1 MAEGRGA
8 CWLDNKKYT
17 CYIIMKTSEIVEVL
31 SAAKNLNAALKNLI
45 KREGDSNPEVVS
57 FAKDLRARIS
67 GSHTSNIES
76 FVEKSLERKRQGFF
90 LGLAR
95 YAFADVIDPV
105 VEDVIDRFAD
115 TFNTT
120 YERTDTGVVVKLPE
134 QFKEI
139 VDEVARITDEA
150 LKAAEI
156 PANSYSRTTMFATV
170 FEADV
175 LEEVQKNFL

>member
-1 MAEGRGA
+1 MVR
-8 CWLDNKKYT
+8 NRRV
-17 CYIIMKTSEIVEVL
+17 IIMKTPEIVEVL
-31 SAAKNLNAALKNLI
+31 LVAKNLNAALKNLI
-45 KREGDSNPEVVS
+45 KREGDGNPEVVS

-67 GSHTSNIES
+67 GSKFNSDSVES
-76 FVEKSLERKRQGFF
+76 FVEKSLERERHGFF

-105 VEDVIDRFAD
+105 VEDVIGRFAD

-120 YERTDTGVVVKLPE
+120 YERTDAGVVVKLPE

-139 VDEVARITDEA
+139 VDEVVRIADEA
-150 LKAAEI
+150 LEAAKI
-156 PANSYSRTTMFATV
+156 PVNSYSRTTMFATV

-175 LEEVQKNFL
+175 LEEVQKTFL